1 MDGGTGHEQ
10 PRGHDRLAPETRGAR
25 LAGLI
30 YGTILVLS
38 VVVAGAKSY
47 PHSPGRVAVLVTVT
61 AVVFWLAHVY
71 AFSLGHSVAHREHL
85 SFGEVRHIAW
95 RERTIVGAALP
106 PVAVL
111 LLGSLGVLR
120 ASTAFWGAL
129 VIGLVVLAA
138 QGILFARIERL
149 GVVGTLVVVVLNV
162 GLGALLIVLKVVVT
176 HL

>member
-1 MDGGTGHEQ
+1 MDAVTGDEQ
-10 PRGHDRLAPETRGAR
+10 PRGGDHLDPEIRGAR

-61 AVVFWLAHVY
+61 AVVFWLADVY

-85 SFGEVRHIAW
+85 SFGDVRHIAW
-95 RERTIVGAALP
+95 RERTIVGAAVP

-111 LLGSLGVLR
+111 LLGWLGALG
-120 ASTAFWGAL
+120 ASAAFWAAL
-129 VIGLVVLAA
+129 GIGLVVLAV

-149 GVVGTLVVVVLNV
+149 GAVATMAVVALNV
-162 GLGALLIVLKVVVT
+162 GLGALLIGLKVVVT